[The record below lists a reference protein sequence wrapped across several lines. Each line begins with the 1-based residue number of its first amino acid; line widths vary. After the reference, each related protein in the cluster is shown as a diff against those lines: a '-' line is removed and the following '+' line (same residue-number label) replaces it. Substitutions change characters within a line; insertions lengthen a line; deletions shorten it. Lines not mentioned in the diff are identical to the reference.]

1 MWVSSI
7 HHAIFLFICRESVMK
22 YIFPALPVLLALVF
36 LTGCPQSGTPDKPP
50 LVPQPK
56 ASLSP
61 TGLL

>member
-1 MWVSSI
+1 
-7 HHAIFLFICRESVMK
+7 MK